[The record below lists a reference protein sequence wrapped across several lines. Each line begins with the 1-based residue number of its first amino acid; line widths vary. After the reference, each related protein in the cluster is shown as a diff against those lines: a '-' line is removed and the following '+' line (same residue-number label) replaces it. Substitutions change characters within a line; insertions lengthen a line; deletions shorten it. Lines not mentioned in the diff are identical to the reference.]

1 MLAVAILAGG
11 LATRLRPLTDRVPK
25 SLLEIAGRPFIFH
38 QLEMLRN
45 EGVDRVVLCV
55 GHLGEQI
62 RAVVGDGRAHGMAID
77 YSFDGDES
85 PLGTSPLPA
94 GDVTAA
100 AAPVPRLQL
109 LGTGG
114 ALRRAL
120 PILGAAFF
128 VLNGDSYLRCPLA
141 RIQSAFEASGRPALM
156 TVLRNDNR
164 WERSNVL
171 YQNGEIIEYDKHSPR
186 ADMAHVDFGLSVLSS
201 AVFAPY
207 AAAQVI
213 DLADICRDLSRSG
226 LLAAFEV
233 SERFHEIGS
242 LRGIADTEEFL
253 SRKRDNV

>member
-62 RAVVGDGRAHGMAID
+62 RAVVRDGRSHGIAID
-77 YSFDGDES
+77 YSFDGDE
-85 PLGTSPLPA
+85 
-94 GDVTAA
+94 
-100 AAPVPRLQL
+100 L

-201 AVFAPY
+201 VVFAPY
-207 AAAQVI
+207 AAAKVI

-242 LRGIADTEEFL
+242 LQGIADTEDFL

>member
-62 RAVVGDGRAHGMAID
+62 RAVVGDGRSHGIAID
-77 YSFDGDES
+77 YSFDGDE
-85 PLGTSPLPA
+85 
-94 GDVTAA
+94 
-100 AAPVPRLQL
+100 L

-120 PILGAAFF
+120 PVLGAAFF

-207 AAAQVI
+207 AAAKVI

-242 LRGIADTEEFL
+242 LQGIADTEEFL

>member
-25 SLLEIAGRPFIFH
+25 SLLEIAGRPFILH

-62 RAVVGDGRAHGMAID
+62 RTVVGDGRTHGIAID
-77 YSFDGDES
+77 YSFDGSE
-85 PLGTSPLPA
+85 
-94 GDVTAA
+94 
-100 AAPVPRLQL
+100 L

-141 RIQSAFEASGRPALM
+141 RIQSAYEASRRPGLM

-171 YQNGEIIEYDKHSPR
+171 YRNGEIIEYDKHCPR
-186 ADMAHVDFGLSVLSS
+186 ADMAHVDFGLCVLSS
-201 AVFAPY
+201 AAFEPY
-207 AAAQVI
+207 AAAKVL
-213 DLADICRDLSRSG
+213 DLAEICRDLSRSG
-226 LLAAFEV
+226 RLAAFEV
-233 SERFHEIGS
+233 SERFYEIGS
-242 LRGIADTEEFL
+242 LQGIADAEEFL
-253 SRKRDNV
+253 SRKRDNT

>member
-38 QLEMLRN
+38 QLELLRN

-62 RAVVGDGRAHGMAID
+62 RAVVGDGRTHGIAID
-77 YSFDGDES
+77 YSFDGSE
-85 PLGTSPLPA
+85 
-94 GDVTAA
+94 
-100 AAPVPRLQL
+100 L

-141 RIQSAFEASGRPALM
+141 RIQSAYEASRRPALM
-156 TVLRNDNR
+156 TVLRNDNH

-171 YQNGEIIEYDKHSPR
+171 YRHGEIIEYDKHSQR

-201 AVFAPY
+201 SVFASY
-207 AAAQVI
+207 AAAKVI

-233 SERFHEIGS
+233 AERFYEIGS
-242 LRGIADTEEFL
+242 LQGIADTEEFL